1 MASTES
7 TKEHTLFTPFAVT
20 PGQERWQGFEEKRFA
35 HGGRADDHGWSYTD
49 VFRGVDDG
57 GAAPGATALGLH
69 CPRCVDVCEE
79 NDPPVQG
86 YFCGVVFYS
95 FLIKYHRVKIR
106 VIFNTTSWGFGRAS
120 S

>member
-57 GAAPGATALGLH
+57 GAAPGATALIAANFGSAAH
-69 CPRCVDVCEE
+69 ERADA
-79 NDPPVQG
+79 
-86 YFCGVVFYS
+86 CGHH
-95 FLIKYHRVKIR
+95 HR
-106 VIFNTTSWGFGRAS
+106 
-120 S
+120 